1 MLIASY
7 SIRFHVRL
15 LSPSLNSLL
24 VTLRQ
29 PKPSSLRI
37 SDLLYQRI
45 LLFSTWEGFGVGI
58 ISYTM
63 PVYIAEIAPQ
73 NLRGALGSVN
83 QLSITIGIMIA
94 YLLGLFVQWRILNM
108 KFNDA
113 EETLTKALNK
123 AEQLFVLTCLA
134 LMFRIKRY
142 KSTQVPF

>member
-7 SIRFHVRL
+7 SIRFHSGYS
-15 LSPSLNSLL
+15 SP
-24 VTLRQ
+24 TQ
-29 PKPSSLRI
+29 TAI
-37 SDLLYQRI
+37 TEDLGLTVPESFCRI

-58 ISYTM
+58 ISYTI

-73 NLRGALGSVN
+73 NLRGDLGSVN

-123 AEQLFVLTCLA
+123 AEQLFGLNTIQQ
-134 LMFRIKRY
+134 RRG
-142 KSTQVPF
+142 

>member
-83 QLSITIGIMIA
+83 QI
-94 YLLGLFVQWRILNM
+94 YFR

-123 AEQLFVLTCLA
+123 AEQLFGLNTIQQ
-134 LMFRIKRY
+134 RRG
-142 KSTQVPF
+142 